1 MSTLE
6 SIISKIDELDDKE
19 LLLLSNKVNSKIKRR
34 DKAKEII
41 ENFTG
46 KADGLWSQTEP
57 QEYIDH
63 LRKDRVIKN
72 CT

>member
-19 LLLLSNKVNSKIKRR
+19 LLLSSKVNSKIKRR

-57 QEYIDH
+57 QEYIEE
-63 LRKDRVIKN
+63 LRKDRVI
-72 CT
+72 